1 MTGMKKHIRGITVI
15 VVLFALSIAAI
26 VVCVGIGTIEFTP
39 REVIRAIFTDDGSP
53 SRLIVWNLRLPRIL
67 TGGLVGICL
76 ALSGCVLQG
85 VMRNNLASPSTIG
98 VTGGASF
105 VGYLTLV
112 AFPAYSYLLPV
123 GSIAGAFVTTMLIYA
138 LAYQKGVSPVRMIL
152 SGMAV
157 SALFG
162 AFNDIIKTLF
172 AESLGNASGF
182 LVGGLNGC
190 GWGSFRMIL
199 PYALA
204 GMVVCLFLP
213 SKMNILML
221 GDETANSL
229 GLRTELFRF
238 ILIAPF
244 GCSNSGGRNAELC
257 RSHRPAYRA
266 HTRGLRLPVSFPG
279 IDSSRVFA
287 DSYLRHDRTC
297 DNAARRGPR
306 QHNNFLYR
314 SAVFPLSAPFARKG
328 GELIMYFGFKNIA
341 VDYGKKKV
349 LSGLS
354 LDVPKGKIMTLIGQN
369 GCGKS
374 TLLKVIPRAVTPKT
388 GCCELDCRSI
398 REYRSK
404 LLARRI
410 AYLAQVHTSPPDID
424 VRTLVSYGRYPYM
437 KPGRG
442 MTKADGEIVDNI
454 IRMTGLEKLSAQPLS
469 TLSGGERQRAWI
481 AMTVAQEPEILVL
494 DEPTTYLD
502 IGYQIEVLEL
512 VKNLNRTLGITIL
525 MVLHDLNLAARYSD
539 ILAAI
544 KDGRVYVSG
553 TPTEVLT
560 VENLRTI
567 FGIGSTVTR
576 DEAHDCPF
584 FIPE

>member
-1 MTGMKKHIRGITVI
+1 MTRMKKHIRGITVI

-238 ILIAPF
+238 ILIA
-244 GCSNSGGRNAELC
+244 
-257 RSHRPAYRA
+257 
-266 HTRGLRLPVSFPG
+266 VS
-279 IDSSRVFA
+279 S
-287 DSYLRHDRTC
+287 L
-297 DNAARRGPR
+297 
-306 QHNNFLYR
+306 
-314 SAVFPLSAPFARKG
+314 
-328 GELIMYFGFKNIA
+328 
-341 VDYGKKKV
+341 
-349 LSGLS
+349 LSGAAIAAVGMLS
-354 LDVPKGKIMTLIGQN
+354 FVGLIVPHIARILVGSDYRYLFPA
-369 GCGKS
+369 S
-374 TLLKVIPRAVTPKT
+374 TLLGFSLIVI
-388 GCCELDCRSI
+388 CD
-398 REYRSK
+398 
-404 LLARRI
+404 
-410 AYLAQVHTSPPDID
+410 
-424 VRTLVSYGRYPYM
+424 
-437 KPGRG
+437 
-442 MTKADGEIVDNI
+442 
-454 IRMTGLEKLSAQPLS
+454 
-469 TLSGGERQRAWI
+469 
-481 AMTVAQEPEILVL
+481 
-494 DEPTTYLD
+494 
-502 IGYQIEVLEL
+502 
-512 VKNLNRTLGITIL
+512 TI
-525 MVLHDLNLAARYSD
+525 
-539 ILAAI
+539 
-544 KDGRVYVSG
+544 GRVIMPPGEVPVS
-553 TPTEVLT
+553 
-560 VENLRTI
+560 I
-567 FGIGSTVTR
+567 IISFIG
-576 DEAHDCPF
+576 APF
-584 FIPE
+584 FLFLLRSRGKEGN

>member
-238 ILIAPF
+238 ILIAV
-244 GCSNSGGRNAELC
+244 SSLLSGAAIAAVGMLSFVGLIVPHIARILVGSDYRYLFPASTFLGFSLIVICDTIGRVIMPPGEV
-257 RSHRPAYRA
+257 
-266 HTRGLRLPVSFPG
+266 PVSIIISFIG
-279 IDSSRVFA
+279 
-287 DSYLRHDRTC
+287 
-297 DNAARRGPR
+297 
-306 QHNNFLYR
+306 
-314 SAVFPLSAPFARKG
+314 APF
-328 GELIMYFGFKNIA
+328 F
-341 VDYGKKKV
+341 
-349 LSGLS
+349 
-354 LDVPKGKIMTLIGQN
+354 
-369 GCGKS
+369 
-374 TLLKVIPRAVTPKT
+374 
-388 GCCELDCRSI
+388 
-398 REYRSK
+398 
-404 LLARRI
+404 
-410 AYLAQVHTSPPDID
+410 
-424 VRTLVSYGRYPYM
+424 
-437 KPGRG
+437 
-442 MTKADGEIVDNI
+442 
-454 IRMTGLEKLSAQPLS
+454 
-469 TLSGGERQRAWI
+469 
-481 AMTVAQEPEILVL
+481 LVL
-494 DEPTTYLD
+494 
-502 IGYQIEVLEL
+502 
-512 VKNLNRTLGITIL
+512 
-525 MVLHDLNLAARYSD
+525 
-539 ILAAI
+539 
-544 KDGRVYVSG
+544 
-553 TPTEVLT
+553 
-560 VENLRTI
+560 LRSR
-567 FGIGSTVTR
+567 GKEGN
-576 DEAHDCPF
+576 
-584 FIPE
+584 

>member
-238 ILIAPF
+238 ILIA
-244 GCSNSGGRNAELC
+244 
-257 RSHRPAYRA
+257 
-266 HTRGLRLPVSFPG
+266 VS
-279 IDSSRVFA
+279 S
-287 DSYLRHDRTC
+287 L
-297 DNAARRGPR
+297 
-306 QHNNFLYR
+306 
-314 SAVFPLSAPFARKG
+314 
-328 GELIMYFGFKNIA
+328 
-341 VDYGKKKV
+341 
-349 LSGLS
+349 LSGVAIAAVGMLS
-354 LDVPKGKIMTLIGQN
+354 FLGLIVPHIARILVGSDYRYLFPA
-369 GCGKS
+369 S
-374 TLLKVIPRAVTPKT
+374 TLLGFSLIVI
-388 GCCELDCRSI
+388 CD
-398 REYRSK
+398 
-404 LLARRI
+404 
-410 AYLAQVHTSPPDID
+410 
-424 VRTLVSYGRYPYM
+424 
-437 KPGRG
+437 
-442 MTKADGEIVDNI
+442 
-454 IRMTGLEKLSAQPLS
+454 
-469 TLSGGERQRAWI
+469 
-481 AMTVAQEPEILVL
+481 
-494 DEPTTYLD
+494 
-502 IGYQIEVLEL
+502 
-512 VKNLNRTLGITIL
+512 TI
-525 MVLHDLNLAARYSD
+525 
-539 ILAAI
+539 
-544 KDGRVYVSG
+544 GRVIMPPGEVPVS
-553 TPTEVLT
+553 
-560 VENLRTI
+560 I
-567 FGIGSTVTR
+567 IISFIG
-576 DEAHDCPF
+576 APF
-584 FIPE
+584 FLFLLRSRGKEGN

>member
-204 GMVVCLFLP
+204 GMVVCIFLP

-238 ILIAPF
+238 ILIA
-244 GCSNSGGRNAELC
+244 
-257 RSHRPAYRA
+257 
-266 HTRGLRLPVSFPG
+266 VS
-279 IDSSRVFA
+279 S
-287 DSYLRHDRTC
+287 L
-297 DNAARRGPR
+297 
-306 QHNNFLYR
+306 
-314 SAVFPLSAPFARKG
+314 
-328 GELIMYFGFKNIA
+328 
-341 VDYGKKKV
+341 
-349 LSGLS
+349 LSGAAIAAVGMLS
-354 LDVPKGKIMTLIGQN
+354 FVGLIVPHIARILVGSDYRYLFPA
-369 GCGKS
+369 S
-374 TLLKVIPRAVTPKT
+374 TLLGFSLIVI
-388 GCCELDCRSI
+388 CD
-398 REYRSK
+398 
-404 LLARRI
+404 
-410 AYLAQVHTSPPDID
+410 
-424 VRTLVSYGRYPYM
+424 
-437 KPGRG
+437 
-442 MTKADGEIVDNI
+442 
-454 IRMTGLEKLSAQPLS
+454 
-469 TLSGGERQRAWI
+469 
-481 AMTVAQEPEILVL
+481 
-494 DEPTTYLD
+494 
-502 IGYQIEVLEL
+502 
-512 VKNLNRTLGITIL
+512 TI
-525 MVLHDLNLAARYSD
+525 
-539 ILAAI
+539 
-544 KDGRVYVSG
+544 GRVIMPPGEVPVS
-553 TPTEVLT
+553 
-560 VENLRTI
+560 I
-567 FGIGSTVTR
+567 IISFIG
-576 DEAHDCPF
+576 APF
-584 FIPE
+584 FLFLLRSRGKEGN